1 MRIFLWRRVKVTNH
15 PKQGI
20 IIAAGFDSLRL
31 AKRERP
37 ARKETR
43 KMKTLNFIVLLL
55 LLLPSEGW
63 VQARK
68 PSSIEELTIYLGAD
82 REQIL
87 YAGAKSEGKV
97 VWYTSLAGGSY
108 KEIVNV
114 FEKKYAGVKVE
125 AFRASGSDLTVKLE
139 EETKARRN
147 IADAIET
154 TEGNLMF
161 MRDGKLLRPYD
172 SPHLKAYPEDAKE
185 RAPKGLYYWAL
196 ARESYIGFMYNKNLV
211 PKAVAQKNFEV
222 LLNPELKGK
231 MGISIGET
239 SGKII
244 GAMIRTKGEEFVKKL
259 KAQEIKL
266 YSIDAPALVNVIA
279 AGEIVA
285 SPAIFQTHTL
295 LAASKGAPLEWVPMD
310 IVPTNV
316 GSAAIAANPPHP
328 HGALLMADFLLS
340 PDGQAVLEKFYYGS
354 ATKDQGFK
362 KWRPERGLT
371 TDKYEKDLLRWERL
385 LKDIARK

>member
-1 MRIFLWRRVKVTNH
+1 MQTV
-15 PKQGI
+15 G
-20 IIAAGFDSLRL
+20 
-31 AKRERP
+31 
-37 ARKETR
+37 
-43 KMKTLNFIVLLL
+43 FIVLLL
-55 LLLPSEGW
+55 LLLPSGGW
-63 VQARK
+63 TQARK
-68 PSSIEELTIYLGAD
+68 PSSIEELAPYLGAD

-87 YAGAKSEGKV
+87 YAGAKTEGKV

-114 FEKKYAGVKVE
+114 FEKKYPGVKVE

-147 IADAIET
+147 IADSIET

-185 RAPKGLYYWAL
+185 RADKRLVYWAL

-211 PKAVAQKNFEV
+211 PKGVSQKNFEV

-279 AGEIVA
+279 GGEIVA

-371 TDKYEKDLLRWERL
+371 TEKYEKELLRWEKL
-385 LKDIARK
+385 LNDIARK